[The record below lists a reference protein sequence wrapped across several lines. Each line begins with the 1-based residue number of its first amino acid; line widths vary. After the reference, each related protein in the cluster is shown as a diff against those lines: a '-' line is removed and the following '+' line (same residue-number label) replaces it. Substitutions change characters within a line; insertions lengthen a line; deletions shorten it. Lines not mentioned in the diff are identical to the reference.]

1 MRIVVTGGNG
11 NIGAHI
17 IRELLR
23 QGYDDIVCFDRMERS
38 IHPEAVR
45 YISGDRH
52 NEQAYIRVMREL
64 KPDIAFELTC
74 FDAQDAQVS
83 IEAFRDETPD

>member
-45 YISGDRH
+45 YISGH
-52 NEQAYIRVMREL
+52 ISV
-64 KPDIAFELTC
+64 
-74 FDAQDAQVS
+74 
-83 IEAFRDETPD
+83 